1 MRPNYFS
8 LASLFVLATAPQ
20 LWLSSQSA
28 IAQEASKKP
37 EAESLV
43 IEPFVPIASDAIK
56 AAPAV
61 NSGTSATADKISIE
75 PKSPAIAPAISI
87 PVSSTPASSEVSSEP
102 IKLAPITPA
111 LTPSAK
117 PSLTPSTQT
126 KPTQTSQIAPSV
138 PPSPE
143 DAVKPKQPN
152 PTAQTL
158 QILAPIAGTLDNGST
173 SIMVQGDIGTS
184 IELRVNGAIVDS
196 KLIGRTET
204 NTSTNLV
211 TQVWYG
217 VVLKEGEN
225 LIEARDSSGKIAL
238 VTVTVRGEALT
249 MSLRSQEARIPA
261 DGRSIATILGEL
273 TDKQGNR
280 SNRSALLTLEANN
293 GEFVGVDADPAIPG
307 FQVKAENGQFT
318 AKLRS
323 SLTPGNIVVRAIGS
337 EKLEAFTQL
346 QFESNLRPSIVTGV
360 IDLRFGARGT
370 DFYRSF
376 RDFLPV
382 DGNNQYQ
389 FDLTTAIF
397 GTGRIGE
404 WLITGAY
411 NNTRPLNQ
419 DCNGQT
425 RIFRD
430 IQACD
435 QSYPTYGDSSV
446 TTAVTPSYGS
456 LFLRLERTSPVAR
469 AGIDY
474 IMWGDFKTEEF
485 AAAAQQF
492 TAINRQLNGLKLN
505 YNLGD
510 LQITGFY
517 SNTNRSFQRDSITPD
532 GTSGFYFLSR
542 RLAQAGSETV
552 FVELEEL
559 NRPGEVLQ
567 RTALNRGSDYQID
580 YDRGTLLF
588 NKPLS
593 QTGFGET
600 GTIFV
605 RKIVVTYEYETVNT
619 ESNVYA
625 GQLRYHFARDVGQ
638 ETWVG
643 ANYFQENQG
652 VRNFQLYGASAQV
665 SLGNASKLIAEFA
678 RSDNT
683 SDILGR
689 VSGSAARIE
698 LDGKLA
704 DGITGRAYFRTAD
717 TGFTNNATISF
728 VPGQTRFGAVV
739 SAVVSPTT
747 TLRASY
753 EQEVNKGLPPQ
764 PLNSL
769 TDLLALRQNVLPVG
783 ANVDN
788 SLRTF
793 AVGLQQRLG
802 DVSLEMDLLQRD
814 RTDNGVLTATNSLFN
829 SSSTQL
835 RTRFNIPLA
844 PNLRFL
850 VQNETSI
857 SSTIDPIYQDRT
869 VAGVDWTIF
878 DGLTLRVAQQFF
890 HNGSLAGRS
899 ITSAD
904 LITDYKLGPDTT
916 LTGRYTVLGGADLS
930 TTQGSVGLNHRL
942 TISPGLFLN
951 LGYERVFGDFTTQ
964 TAAGT
969 QFLQPFAPSQ
979 TASTL
984 TLQPGDNYKVG
995 LEYTDNP
1002 DLKLSARYEYRNSST
1017 GSNTVISVAGLGKL
1031 SPALTVLLR
1040 YQQAGAAN
1048 QLLNVSDTASLK
1060 VGLAYRDPNNDNFN
1074 ALFKY
1079 EYRSNPST
1087 IPNTLLAG
1095 SGSGYEDHVLSTELI
1110 YAPNWQWEFYG
1121 KFAFRNSTTFLS
1133 QNFTGS
1139 SSILLGQLRAT
1150 YRLGYNW
1157 DLVAEGRTIS
1167 QPVAN
1172 YSETAFLAELGYY
1185 LSPNL
1190 RIAGGY
1196 STGSVNADRDFSGSR
1211 SAGGFYAGVTLK
1223 LNELFDGF
1231 GLQKPVLQQPQESTT
1246 VTQTSAVP
1254 VTPTVAVAPVAP
1266 PVVPVAPV
1274 SVAVN
1279 PATTEVKTPEAK
1291 TPEAGVPEVKPL
1303 EAKTPE
1309 VKAPEIIASAN
1320 PVSNTSQVRPTLSG
1334 TLSSAVKL
1342 ALTTGQASVRD
1353 SGQTESKPTSVIPIA
1368 TKFTLGAKQQIT
1380 TATDGAIAT
1389 YSAAATINR

>member
-8 LASLFVLATAPQ
+8 LASLLVLVTMPQ
-20 LWLSSQSA
+20 LWLFSQGAA
-28 IAQEASKKP
+28 IAQEPVTPVNQNPLPSKGSETLEPVKQDVIKP
-37 EAESLV
+37 EPV
-43 IEPFVPIASDAIK
+43 IVVVP
-56 AAPAV
+56 P
-61 NSGTSATADKISIE
+61 ADKIGNES
-75 PKSPAIAPAISI
+75 KRSAAIAPVQRTLPPQSG
-87 PVSSTPASSEVSSEP
+87 
-102 IKLAPITPA
+102 
-111 LTPSAK
+111 
-117 PSLTPSTQT
+117 QT
-126 KPTQTSQIAPSV
+126 LPTQTSQTEPSV
-138 PPSPE
+138 QPAP
-143 DAVKPKQPN
+143 ATAKPKQPSL
-152 PTAQTL
+152 PASSL
-158 QILAPIAGTLDNGST
+158 QILAPIPSTLDNGST
-173 SIMVQGDIGTS
+173 SVMVQFDIGMS
-184 IELRVNGAIVDS
+184 VELRVNGAIVDE

-211 TQVWYG
+211 TQIWYG
-217 VVLKEGEN
+217 VILKEGEN
-225 LIEARDSSGKIAL
+225 LIEVRDGAGKTAQ
-238 VTVTVRGEALT
+238 VTVIVRGEALT

-261 DGRSIATILGEL
+261 DGRSTATIIGEL

-280 SNRSALLTLEANN
+280 SNRNATITLSANN
-293 GEFVGVDADPAIPG
+293 GEFVGIDADPSIPG
-307 FQVKAENGQFT
+307 FQVRAENGQFKT
-318 AKLRS
+318 QLRS
-323 SLTPGNIVVRAIGS
+323 SLNPGNVTVQGLGS

-382 DGNNQYQ
+382 DGSNQSQ
-389 FDLTTAIF
+389 FDLTAAIF

-425 RIFRD
+425 RLFRD

-485 AAAAQQF
+485 AASAQQF

-517 SNTNRSFQRDSITPD
+517 SNTNRSFQRDNIVPD

-542 RLAQAGSETV
+542 RLVQAGSESV
-552 FVELEEL
+552 FIELEEL
-559 NRPGEVLQ
+559 NRPGEVFQ
-567 RTALNRGSDYQID
+567 RTSLNRTTDYQID

-593 QTGFGET
+593 QTGFSDT

-605 RKIVVTYEYETVNT
+605 RKIVVSYEYETT
-619 ESNVYA
+619 ASESNIYA
-625 GQLRYHFARDVGQ
+625 GQLRYHFARDIGR

-665 SLGNASKLIAEFA
+665 SLGDASKLIAEFA
-678 RSDNT
+678 RSDNF

-689 VSGSAARIE
+689 VSGSAARVEI
-698 LDGKLA
+698 DGKIA
-704 DGITGRAYFRTAD
+704 EGITGRAFFRTAD

-728 VPGQTRFGAVV
+728 VPGQTRFGAIVNA
-739 SAVVSPTT
+739 AVTPTT
-747 TLRASY
+747 NLRASY
-753 EQEVNKGLPPQ
+753 EQETNRGLPPQ
-764 PLNSL
+764 PLDSL

-783 ANVDN
+783 AYVDN
-788 SLRTF
+788 TLRTF

-802 DVSLEMDLLQRD
+802 DVSLEVDLLQRD
-814 RTDNGVLTATNSLFN
+814 RQDNSVLTSSNSLFN

-835 RTRFNIPLA
+835 RSRINVSIA

-850 VQNETSI
+850 LQNETSV
-857 SSTIDPIYQDRT
+857 SSTVDPIYQDRT

-878 DGLTLRVAQQFF
+878 DGLTLRLAQQFF
-890 HNGSLAGRS
+890 HNGTLAGRS

-904 LITDYKLGPDTT
+904 LVTDYKLGPDTT
-916 LTGRYTVLGGADLS
+916 LTGRYTVLGGANLS
-930 TTQGSVGLNHRL
+930 TTQGSVGLNHRWTL
-942 TISPGLFLN
+942 SPGLFLN
-951 LGYERVFGDFTTQ
+951 LGYERIFGDFTTQ

-969 QFLQPFAPSQ
+969 QFLQPFAPGQ

-984 TLQPGDNYKVG
+984 TLQPGDNYKIG

-1002 DLKLSARYEYRNSST
+1002 DLKLSARYEYRTSST
-1017 GSNTVISVAGLGKL
+1017 GANTVISVAGLGKL

-1048 QLLNVSDTASLK
+1048 QLLTVNDTASLRI
-1060 VGLAYRDPNNDNFN
+1060 GLAYRDPANDNFN
-1074 ALFKY
+1074 ALLKY

-1087 IPNTLLAG
+1087 IPSALLVG
-1095 SGSGYEDHVLSTELI
+1095 TGSGYEDHVLSTEAI
-1110 YAPNWQWEFYG
+1110 YAPNWQWEFYT
-1121 KFAFRNSTTFLS
+1121 KFAFRNSTSYLAQDFIGT
-1133 QNFTGS
+1133 

-1167 QPVAN
+1167 QPSAG
-1172 YSETAFLAELGYY
+1172 YTETGFLAELGYY
-1185 LSPNL
+1185 LTPNL
-1190 RIAGGY
+1190 RVAGGY
-1196 STGSVNADRDFSGSR
+1196 SSGGVNIDRDFSGSR
-1211 SAGGFYAGVTLK
+1211 SAGGLYAAVTFK
-1223 LNELFDGF
+1223 INELFDGF
-1231 GLQKPVLQQPQESTT
+1231 GLQKVAPAQPQESTT
-1246 VTQTSAVP
+1246 QVPALSATPAVTNP
-1254 VTPTVAVAPVAP
+1254 
-1266 PVVPVAPV
+1266 
-1274 SVAVN
+1274 VAVN
-1279 PATTEVKTPEAK
+1279 PVT
-1291 TPEAGVPEVKPL
+1291 
-1303 EAKTPE
+1303 
-1309 VKAPEIIASAN
+1309 AN
-1320 PVSNTSQVRPTLSG
+1320 PDIANLPTTLPTVTKTSRPTN
-1334 TLSSAVKL
+1334 V
-1342 ALTTGQASVRD
+1342 V
-1353 SGQTESKPTSVIPIA
+1353 PIA
-1368 TKFTLGAKQQIT
+1368 GRLTSGAKQQMVV
-1380 TATDGAIAT
+1380 TANGAFAT
-1389 YSAAATINR
+1389 YSVATTVNR